1 MMGPMCVQCRDA
13 GALCVTK
20 HANAPKGTFQAHLNV
35 KWLLTLSYWNKNSN
49 VVTVF
54 HDIVQCK
61 IS

>member
-1 MMGPMCVQCRDA
+1 MQCRDA